1 VLVER
6 IANGYP
12 DTTPEQLEP
21 VNDKAAAL
29 FNMAIA
35 FGNILAPIL
44 GGWLV
49 DTVGF

>member
-6 IANGYP
+6 KEAKGLE
-12 DTTPEQLEP
+12 TTPEQLEP
-21 VNDKAAAL
+21 VCDKAAAL